1 QNNALLLTACPV
13 HFAIQ
18 FSKIPL
24 AISTILS
31 LTPTRSRRFWQTFIY
46 TAPSPNVKKLK
57 KHKQLFLSRA
67 LHAQKTKSP
76 AVYCYSCTVIKN

>member
-46 TAPSPNVKKLK
+46 TVFTDGVKQCTLD
-57 KHKQLFLSRA
+57 RA
-67 LHAQKTKSP
+67 L
-76 AVYCYSCTVIKN
+76 